1 MNRRDI
7 WITAATVV
15 AAALTLAPTL
25 GAAQQKPASL
35 RYTSGAPPK
44 TPWVAQIE
52 RFQKA
57 VDEESKGALK
67 IDSFIGAQLGNEQD
81 TIQQMARGRIDM
93 GGFATGA
100 VALIA
105 PEMANLILPFYF
117 RNLAE
122 SDCTIDAMTKPVS
135 DLLAK
140 KGVQFLGFTDIGTID
155 LVGKKAYVSPADVK
169 GIKAAAYS
177 SKMYTIMWNALG
189 ANSSPMGITEWA
201 PAFQSGAIDTVGT
214 PATFYVPS
222 GLNKIAPVL
231 TRLEMWSSPAFVLM
245 NKGIFDKLPAE
256 QRDALLRASAREKV
270 ADARKEIRGFETM
283 IRGMHEKGGGQIVP
297 VSAAQREEWRKVMAP
312 AWPQMVK
319 DIGGESEGFFRQ
331 IDAARKVC
339 EAKS

>member
-1 MNRRDI
+1 MRRFAI
-7 WITAATVV
+7 LVPAVLSTAVLALSPALAT
-15 AAALTLAPTL
+15 
-25 GAAQQKPASL
+25 AQQKPVSL

-52 RFQKA
+52 RMQKNIE
-57 VDEESKGALK
+57 EESKGNIK
-67 IDSFIGAQLGNEQD
+67 IDAFTGAQLGNEQD

-100 VALIA
+100 VALVA
-105 PEMANLILPFYF
+105 PEMAVLILPFYF
-117 RNLAE
+117 KSLAE
-122 SDCTIDAMTKPVS
+122 SDCTIDAVAQPVA

-140 KGVQFLGFTDIGTID
+140 KGVQFLGFGDVGTID
-155 LVGKKAYVSPADVK
+155 LVGKKAYVSPNDVK

-177 SKMYTIMWNALG
+177 SKMYTVMWNALG

-231 TRLEMWSSPAFVLM
+231 TRVEMWSSPSFTLM
-245 NKGIFDKLPAE
+245 NKGIYDKLTKDQQEALKRAAARDPAIS
-256 QRDALLRASAREKV
+256 L
-270 ADARKEIRGFETM
+270 RKETRAFEAM
-283 IRGMHEKGGGQIVP
+283 IRGVHEKSGGQTVAVTP
-297 VSAAQREEWRKVMAP
+297 AQRDEWRKVMAP
-312 AWPQMVK
+312 VWPQMVK
-319 DIGGESEGFFRQ
+319 EIGGESESFFRQ
-331 IDAARKVC
+331 VDAARKTC